1 MQRRSFVGLLVFLCL
16 LGVNSSGAQE
26 TFGETETIDF
36 DRPEAWALK
45 YFASVTLLTSLGPP
59 RPRAPGTVELALE
72 LVWIPS
78 LSEDQRRVGFY
89 GTKVEDLN
97 RSPVLVRP
105 RLLIG
110 LPADISL
117 ELSWVPPVEVEGVR
131 SNLLSAA
138 IERPFLSTGAWVF
151 GLRAYGQIGESEGD
165 FTCPEHEAGIEPG
178 APGNEFGCQEPS
190 TDTATLNYLGL
201 GLTGGY
207 RLSGRREAAFNFG
220 LYANYLD
227 LEFQVDA
234 LTFGFRDRSHLVT
247 DGFTYSA
254 TAGFSWEAFRKA
266 RLAFE
271 IFYSPLDVRRSF
283 GATVENDPLFNIR
296 AMVNFPLGS

>member
-1 MQRRSFVGLLVFLCL
+1 MQPRILVGPFVCLCL
-16 LGVNSSGAQE
+16 LGVNDAGAQE
-26 TFGETETIDF
+26 TFGETEIIDF

-59 RPRAPGTVELALE
+59 RPSVPGKVELTLE

-78 LSEDQRRVGFY
+78 ISEDQRRVGFY

-97 RSPVLVRP
+97 RSPALVRP
-105 RLLIG
+105 RLRIG

-138 IERPFLSTGAWVF
+138 IERPFMSTGAWVF

-178 APGNEFGCQEPS
+178 APGNEFGCQESS
-190 TDTATLNYLGL
+190 TDTATFNYLGL

-207 RLSGRREAAFNFG
+207 RLSGPSEAAFNFG

-254 TAGFSWEAFRKA
+254 TAGFSWAAFRKV

-271 IFYSPLDVRRSF
+271 IFYSPLDVQRSF
-283 GATVENDPLFNIR
+283 GAASENDPLLNIR
-296 AMVNFPLGS
+296 AMVSFPLGS